1 MLTSSSFFLHME
13 TEFSNQFVGLLN
25 HDMGRYQVQLFSNA
39 SMLPGALSLL
49 VNINAESTRRKPT
62 MEFAL

>member
-13 TEFSNQFVGLLN
+13 AEFNNQFVGLLN

-39 SMLPGALSLL
+39 SMLSGAHSLL
-49 VNINAESTRRKPT
+49 VNINAESKRSKPT
-62 MEFAL
+62 VEFAL